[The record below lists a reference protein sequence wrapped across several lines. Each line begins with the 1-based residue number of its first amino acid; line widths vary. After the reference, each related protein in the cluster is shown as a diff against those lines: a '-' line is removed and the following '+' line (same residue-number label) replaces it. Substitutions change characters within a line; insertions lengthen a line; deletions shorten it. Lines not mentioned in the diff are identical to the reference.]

1 VSKAE
6 FLSVALTEAFIKLI
20 AQQTGL
26 EIRERDQADLS
37 EKIFLRMKAINIL
50 FPEEYYKFLRYNTI
64 QSYQE
69 WQRLVLLLTNL
80 ESYFFRD
87 QEQFSLLRDRILP
100 ELIQSKE
107 HNKTLRICSAGCST
121 GEEPLSIAI
130 LLKELIPD
138 LEQWNLMIL
147 GVDINQEALKKARQ
161 GIYTPWSL
169 RSIDPEIMQRYF
181 LHINNQYHLDLQ
193 IKQMVKFKY
202 INLVKDSFNEHDEM
216 RDMDL
221 IICRNVFIY
230 FEASAITK
238 ILDKFNQI
246 LQASG
251 YLITGHTELCGQ
263 DLSHFETKLF
273 PESLVYIKKTFDKQN
288 ERTFLSQF

>member
-1 VSKAE
+1 MSKAE
-6 FLSVALTEAFIKLI
+6 ILNVALTKAFIKLI

-37 EKIFLRMKAINIL
+37 EKIFVRMKALNIF
-50 FPEEYYKFLRYNTI
+50 FPEEYYQLLGYNTI

-69 WQRLVLLLTNL
+69 WQQLVLLLTNL

-87 QEQFSLLRDRILP
+87 KEQFNLLRDRILP
-100 ELIQSKE
+100 ELIQRQE
-107 HNKTLRICSAGCST
+107 HNKTLRIFSAGCST
-121 GEEPLSIAI
+121 GEEPLSLAI

-138 LEQWNLMIL
+138 PDQWNLMIL
-147 GVDINQEALKKARQ
+147 GVDINQDALKKAKQ

-181 LHINNQYHLDLQ
+181 LHSNNQYCLDMQ
-193 IKQMVKFKY
+193 IRQMVKFKY
-202 INLVKDSFNEHDEM
+202 INLFKDSFNEDNEM
-216 RDMDL
+216 KNIDL

-230 FEASAITK
+230 FELSAIAK
-238 ILDKFNQI
+238 VLDKFSHI
-246 LQASG
+246 LQPLG

-263 DLSHFETKLF
+263 DLNHFETKSF
-273 PESLVYIKKTFDKQN
+273 PESLVYIKK
-288 ERTFLSQF
+288 

>member
-1 VSKAE
+1 MSKAE
-6 FLSVALTEAFIKLI
+6 FLSVVLTEAFIKLI

-26 EIRERDQADLS
+26 EIRERDQAGLS
-37 EKIFLRMKAINIL
+37 EKIFVRMKALNIF
-50 FPEEYYKFLRYNTI
+50 FPEEYYQLLGYNTI

-69 WQRLVLLLTNL
+69 WQKLVLLLTNL

-87 QEQFSLLRDRILP
+87 QEQFNLLRDRILP
-100 ELIQSKE
+100 ELIQRQE

-121 GEEPLSIAI
+121 GEEPLSLAI

-138 LEQWNLMIL
+138 PEQWNLMIL
-147 GVDINQEALKKARQ
+147 GVDINQDALKKAKQ

-181 LHINNQYHLDLQ
+181 LHSNNQYYLDLQ
-193 IKQMVKFKY
+193 IRQMVKFKY
-202 INLVKDSFNEHDEM
+202 INLVKDSFNEHNEM
-216 RDMDL
+216 KNIDL

-230 FEASAITK
+230 FEASAIAK
-238 ILDKFNQI
+238 VLGKFNQI
-246 LQASG
+246 LQPSG

-263 DLSHFETKLF
+263 DLSYFETKLF
-273 PESLVYIKKTFDKQN
+273 PESLVYIKKGFDKQN
-288 ERTFLSQF
+288 ERTFLSHL

>member
-1 VSKAE
+1 MSKAE
-6 FLSVALTEAFIKLI
+6 FLSVELTEAFVKLI

-37 EKIFLRMKAINIL
+37 EKIFVRMKAINIL
-50 FPEEYYKFLRYNTI
+50 FPEEYYQLLGYSTI

-69 WQRLVLLLTNL
+69 WHRLVLLLTNL

-87 QEQFSLLRDRILP
+87 KEQFNLLRDRILP
-100 ELIQSKE
+100 ELIQRQQNK
-107 HNKTLRICSAGCST
+107 KTLRICSAGCST
-121 GEEPLSIAI
+121 GEEPLSLAI
-130 LLKELIPD
+130 VLKELIPNP
-138 LEQWNLMIL
+138 EQWNLTIL

-181 LHINNQYHLDLQ
+181 LHFHNQYYLDMQ

-202 INLVKDSFNEHDEM
+202 INLVKDSFHEHNEM
-216 RDMDL
+216 RDIDL

-230 FEASAITK
+230 FEASAIAK
-238 ILDKFNQI
+238 VLDKFNQI
-246 LQASG
+246 LKPSG
-251 YLITGHTELCGQ
+251 YLIAGHTELCGQ

-273 PESLVYIKKTFDKQN
+273 PESLVYIKK
-288 ERTFLSQF
+288 SV

>member
-1 VSKAE
+1 MSKAE
-6 FLSVALTEAFIKLI
+6 ILNVALTEAFIKLI

-37 EKIFLRMKAINIL
+37 EKIFVRMKALNIF
-50 FPEEYYKFLRYNTI
+50 FPEEYYQLLGYNTI
-64 QSYQE
+64 QSYEE
-69 WQRLVLLLTNL
+69 WQQLVLLLTNL

-87 QEQFSLLRDRILP
+87 KEQFSLLRDRILP

-107 HNKTLRICSAGCST
+107 NNKTLRICSAGCST
-121 GEEPLSIAI
+121 GEEPLSLAI

-138 LEQWNLMIL
+138 PEQWNLMIL
-147 GVDINQEALKKARQ
+147 GVDINQEALKKAKQ

-169 RSIDPEIMQRYF
+169 RSIDPEIRERYF
-181 LHINNQYHLDLQ
+181 LHSNNQYCLDMQ
-193 IKQMVKFKY
+193 IRQMVKFKY
-202 INLVKDSFNEHDEM
+202 INLVKDSFNEDNEM
-216 RDMDL
+216 IDIDL

-230 FEASAITK
+230 FEASAIAK

-246 LQASG
+246 LQPLG
-251 YLITGHTELCGQ
+251 YLITGHTELFGQ

-273 PESLVYIKKTFDKQN
+273 PESLVYIKKAFDKQN
-288 ERTFLSQF
+288 ERTFLSHL

>member
-1 VSKAE
+1 MSKAE
-6 FLSVALTEAFIKLI
+6 FLSVELTEAFVKLI

-37 EKIFLRMKAINIL
+37 EKIFFRMKAINIL
-50 FPEEYYKFLRYNTI
+50 FPEEYYQLLGYSTI

-69 WQRLVLLLTNL
+69 WHRLVLLLTNL

-87 QEQFSLLRDRILP
+87 KEQFNLLRDRILP
-100 ELIQSKE
+100 ELIQRQQN
-107 HNKTLRICSAGCST
+107 NKTLRICSAGCST
-121 GEEPLSIAI
+121 GEEPLSLAI
-130 LLKELIPD
+130 VLKELIPNP
-138 LEQWNLMIL
+138 EQWNLTIL
-147 GVDINQEALKKARQ
+147 GVDINQEALKKAKQ

-181 LHINNQYHLDLQ
+181 LHFNNHYYLDMQ

-202 INLVKDSFNEHDEM
+202 INLVKDAFHEHNEMKDI
-216 RDMDL
+216 DL

-230 FEASAITK
+230 FEASAIAK
-238 ILDKFNQI
+238 VLDKFHQI
-246 LQASG
+246 LQPSG
-251 YLITGHTELCGQ
+251 YLIAGHTELCGQ

-273 PESLVYIKKTFDKQN
+273 PESLVYIKK
-288 ERTFLSQF
+288 SV

>member
-1 VSKAE
+1 MSKAE
-6 FLSVALTEAFIKLI
+6 FFSVELTEAFIKLI
-20 AQQTGL
+20 AQHTGL

-37 EKIFLRMKAINIL
+37 EKIFFRMRALNIL
-50 FPEEYYKFLRYNTI
+50 FPEDYYQLLEFSSI

-87 QEQFSLLRDRILP
+87 KEQFNLLRDRILP
-100 ELIQSKE
+100 ELIQRQQN
-107 HNKTLRICSAGCST
+107 NKTLRICSAGCST
-121 GEEPLSIAI
+121 GEEPLSLAI
-130 LLKELIPD
+130 VLKELIPYP
-138 LEQWNLMIL
+138 EQWNLMIL
-147 GVDINQEALKKARQ
+147 GVDINQEALKKAKQ

-181 LHINNQYHLDLQ
+181 LHLNNQYYLDMQ

-202 INLVKDSFNEHDEM
+202 LNLVKDSFPEHNEM
-216 RDMDL
+216 RDIDL

-230 FEASAITK
+230 FEASAIAK
-238 ILDKFNQI
+238 VLDKFHHI
-246 LQASG
+246 LKPSG
-251 YLITGHTELCGQ
+251 YLIAGHTELCGQ

-273 PESLVYIKKTFDKQN
+273 PESLVYIKK
-288 ERTFLSQF
+288 SV

>member
-1 VSKAE
+1 MSKAE

-37 EKIFLRMKAINIL
+37 EKIFVRMKALNIF
-50 FPEEYYKFLRYNTI
+50 FPEDYYELLGYGTI
-64 QSYQE
+64 QSYKE
-69 WQRLVLLLTNL
+69 WQKLVLVLTNL

-87 QEQFSLLRDRILP
+87 KEQFNLLRDRILP
-100 ELIQSKE
+100 KLIQSKE
-107 HNKTLRICSAGCST
+107 HNKTLRICSAGCSN
-121 GEEPLSIAI
+121 GEEPLSLAI

-138 LEQWNLMIL
+138 PEQWNLMIL
-147 GVDINQEALKKARQ
+147 GVDINQEALKKAKQ

-169 RSIDPEIMQRYF
+169 RRIDPEIMQRYF
-181 LHINNQYHLDLQ
+181 LHFNNQYYLDMQ

-202 INLVKDSFNEHDEM
+202 INLVKDSFNEDNELINI
-216 RDMDL
+216 DL

-230 FEASAITK
+230 FEASAIGK
-238 ILDKFNQI
+238 VLDKFHQI
-246 LQASG
+246 LQPSG

-273 PESLVYIKKTFDKQN
+273 PESLVYIKK
-288 ERTFLSQF
+288 SV